1 MQAIMKEKNSDKRQ
15 KLLNEYMAYMQEGMM
30 MNKNM
35 GMGMKGGMDNRLH
48 RMEQGM
54 NMMHSDAANINA
66 GMGWSMGLGGLIIGL
81 ITWSLVAGF
90 SGWLIA
96 VLYNKQLEE

>member
-1 MQAIMKEKNSDKRQ
+1 MKLDAI
-15 KLLNEYMAYMQEGMM
+15 KLGKSCAAAFAIIWVICSVFVMVMPMGMM
-30 MNKNM
+30 HMT
-35 GMGMKGGMDNRLH
+35 GY
-48 RMEQGM
+48 
-54 NMMHSDAANINA
+54 MMHSDAANINA

-81 ITWSLVAGF
+81 IAWSLVAGF